1 MNKTIFS
8 AMMLVAVTGN
18 AMTLSGNYI
27 VYECPY
33 CGAKAHK
40 AELGSYN
47 TFGATFWSDFFR
59 IAPMAPSQDVV
70 SRCWKCKKAFYIR
83 SAKSSPVMSLE
94 FITSNRVDNPY
105 ITLTG
110 DYSAVK
116 EALVEE
122 LRKADPYKELD
133 LRMRLLWAAN
143 HKDRR
148 SFVEQRSGKS
158 IIVKEVPAAER
169 RENLQRLSSMT
180 NMPNMPTMLKDMH
193 TMLMVEILREMGNF
207 KEAKAVLTAFKKTH
221 PEEYKESEKEFK
233 KMEAHIEAK
242 NAKVFVW

>member
-8 AMMLVAVTGN
+8 VMMLVSVTGN
-18 AMTLSGNYI
+18 AMTITGDYI

-33 CGAKAHK
+33 CGAKAHE

-70 SRCWKCKKAFYIR
+70 SRCWKCKKAFCKW
-83 SAKSSPVMSLE
+83 SAKSSTVSQE
-94 FITSNRVDNPY
+94 FITSNRMDNPH
-105 ITLTG
+105 ITWTG
-110 DYSAVK
+110 DYSVVK
-116 EALVEE
+116 EALVAEM
-122 LRKADPYKELD
+122 RKADPDNELD

-143 HKDRR
+143 HKDRKA
-148 SFVEQRSGKS
+148 FVEQRSDKK

-169 RENLQRLSSMT
+169 KENLQRLSSMT
-180 NMPNMPTMLKDMH
+180 NMPSTLK
-193 TMLMVEILREMGNF
+193 VEILREMGNF
-207 KEAKAVLTAFKKTH
+207 KEAKAVLAAFKKAY
-221 PEEYKESEKEFK
+221 PEEYKEREKQFK
-233 KMEAHIEAK
+233 KLEAQIEAK

>member
-8 AMMLVAVTGN
+8 TMMLVAVTVN
-18 AMTLSGNYI
+18 AMTITGNYI

-33 CGAKAHK
+33 CGAKAHE

-70 SRCWKCKKAFYIR
+70 SRCWKCKKAFCMW
-83 SAKSSPVMSLE
+83 SAKSSTVSLE
-94 FITSNRVDNPY
+94 FITSNRVDNPH
-105 ITLTG
+105 ITWTG

-116 EALVEE
+116 EALVAEM
-122 LRKADPYKELD
+122 RKTDLDNELD

-148 SFVEQRSGKS
+148 SLAEQLSDKN
-158 IIVKEVPAAER
+158 IIVKEIPASER
-169 RENLQRLSSMT
+169 RENLQRLSAMT
-180 NMPNMPTMLKDMH
+180 NMLTMLK
-193 TMLMVEILREMGNF
+193 VEILREMGNF
-207 KEAKAVLTAFKKTH
+207 KEARAVLAAFKDAH
-221 PEEYKESEKEFK
+221 PEEYKESEKQFK
-233 KMEAHIEAK
+233 KMEAQIEAK

>member
-47 TFGATFWSDFFR
+47 TFAATFWSDFFR

-70 SRCWKCKKAFYIR
+70 SRCWKCKKAFCIW
-83 SAKSSPVMSLE
+83 SAKSSTVSLE

-105 ITLTG
+105 ITWTG

-122 LRKADPYKELD
+122 LRKADLDNELE

-180 NMPNMPTMLKDMH
+180 NMQTMLK
-193 TMLMVEILREMGNF
+193 VEILREMGNF